1 MTPPSASRRKTLRL
15 DEMAEV
21 VVKSSKT
28 PISHAEAESS
38 LIMLTELCPFFLTKK
53 VVSKVDYLEMPSQ
66 VQHQVPPA
74 FSPGTNSTVAGTD
87 EASAA
92 VPSPASRST
101 RASTPPN
108 RGPAAGMGITSPSPR
123 ARARLGAGNEI
134 AGPAS
139 PGRVRRNGG
148 LREVR
153 ERIRKELDV
162 GEWL

>member
-1 MTPPSASRRKTLRL
+1 MTPPSVSRRKTLRL

-74 FSPGTNSTVAGTD
+74 FSPGTSTSTD
-87 EASAA
+87 EAPARTTVA
-92 VPSPASRST
+92 SPVSRST

-108 RGPAAGMGITSPSPR
+108 RGPVPGMGITSPSPR
-123 ARARLGAGNEI
+123 ARARLGPGNEI

-139 PGRVRRNGG
+139 PGRVRRSGG

-162 GEWL
+162 GELL

>member
-1 MTPPSASRRKTLRL
+1 MTPPSVSRRKTLRL

-28 PISHAEAESS
+28 PISHAEAETS

-53 VVSKVDYLEMPSQ
+53 VVSKIDYLEMPSQ
-66 VQHQVPPA
+66 VPPPPSSPSANASEVSVPTPLL
-74 FSPGTNSTVAGTD
+74 
-87 EASAA
+87 
-92 VPSPASRST
+92 RST

-108 RGPAAGMGITSPSPR
+108 RGPPAGMITSPSPR
-123 ARARLGAGNEI
+123 ARARLGPGNEI

-162 GEWL
+162 GE